1 MYYARP
7 NNRWA
12 QTAQPAFEPLTLA
25 EAKQHLRVE
34 VADDD
39 ALITSLVIAA
49 RQYIEGR
56 TGRILCSRAHINELA
71 GFPRD
76 GKDIVLPVSPVTAVA
91 SVSYFDSNGATQTLT
106 VGTGYRLALHLSPA
120 RIRLP
125 VSSSAWLETIAVED
139 AVTITFTAGYANIG
153 AVPETAKHAVR
164 LLIGHW
170 YENRE
175 AVVTGTI
182 ASSLLLTVD
191 SLCGILHSGEVMP

>member
-1 MYYARP
+1 MFHARP
-7 NNRWA
+7 NIRWA

-39 ALITSLVIAA
+39 ALITSLVAAA

-56 TGRILCSRAHINELA
+56 TGRILCSRAYLVELG
-71 GFPRD
+71 GFLRD
-76 GKDIVLPVSPVTAVA
+76 GQDIVLPVSPVSAVS

-106 VGTGYRLALHLSPA
+106 AGNRLALHLHPP
-120 RIRLP
+120 RVRLP
-125 VSSSAWLETIAVED
+125 VSSSVWPETITVED
-139 AVTITFTAGYANIG
+139 AVTVSLTAGYTSIG

-175 AVVTGTI
+175 AVVQGT
-182 ASSLLLTVD
+182 STSVSLAVD